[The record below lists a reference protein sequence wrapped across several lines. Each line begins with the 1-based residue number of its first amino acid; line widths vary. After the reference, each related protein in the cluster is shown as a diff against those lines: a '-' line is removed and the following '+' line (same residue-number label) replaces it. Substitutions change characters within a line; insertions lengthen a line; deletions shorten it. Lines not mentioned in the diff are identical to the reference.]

1 MTPTNDND
9 TTQRSTTVRVAVRVP
24 DGGDGDLVAD
34 AERRLTHATGV
45 RRATVEDLHGIEP
58 KLSATR
64 LTATATID
72 SRPSLPPPEIRSRLA
87 DVSGVDPLAGG
98 GDGTSQTHGR

>member
-1 MTPTNDND
+1 MTLTNDND
-9 TTQRSTTVRVAVRVP
+9 TTQRSTTVRVAIRVP
-24 DGGDGDLVAD
+24 DGGNGDLVAD

-72 SRPSLPPPEIRSRLA
+72 SRSSLPPPELRSRLA
-87 DVSGVDPLAGG
+87 DVSGVDPLT
-98 GDGTSQTHGR
+98 GDEDVAAQTHDR